1 MKLATALQSNPEY
14 YDKLIDLIEFYSLS
28 IDQLNLEG
36 RIVTT
41 GDHATI
47 AGLGAELILS
57 AHEIVSEAITAAEAE
72 FECAFESQQAQAI
85 MREEEADREID

>member
-1 MKLATALQSNPEY
+1 MRLSTALQSNPECQ
-14 YDKLIDLIEFYSLS
+14 DKLNELIEFYSLS
-28 IDQLNLEG
+28 IDNLHLEG

-57 AHEIVSEAITAAEAE
+57 AHEIVSEAIAEAE
-72 FECAFESQQAQAI
+72 AEQECAFESQQAQAI

>member
-1 MKLATALQSNPEY
+1 MRLITALQSNPEY

-57 AHEIVSEAITAAEAE
+57 AHEMVSEAITAAEAE
-72 FECAFESQQAQAI
+72 LECALERQQAEAD
-85 MREEEADREID
+85 MREEEAIREID